1 MIAEIRKHIKDSIY
15 SCSKLYKQIDNPFH
29 KDEDTPGSDPDYRY
43 AIIFGASTKIIDDNL
58 GNVLEIPVNLK
69 TYRQGN
75 RDKLASFDENCYIV
89 KSLVFYFVMCKNR
102 AKRRTR
108 KVKIG
113 QTQRELLVGVKQ
125 WLNYFERTWEL
136 NYRFI

>member
-1 MIAEIRKHIKDSIY
+1 
-15 SCSKLYKQIDNPFH
+15 
-29 KDEDTPGSDPDYRY
+29 
-43 AIIFGASTKIIDDNL
+43 
-58 GNVLEIPVNLK
+58 
-69 TYRQGN
+69 
-75 RDKLASFDENCYIV
+75 
-89 KSLVFYFVMCKNR
+89 MCKNR